1 VVAISIGRAAAGVIG
16 AAALAMTA
24 AACSSGSGG
33 DSPSASASAR
43 TSLRV
48 SSIDA
53 LLAQC
58 AILRDIGGVAG
69 SAAKA
74 SAALPADQQWLHAGQ
89 ITLTKAS
96 GSQFNAWY
104 QGHLA
109 GMKAAGASIDQWG
122 AKAVDSGKLPEAVC
136 AGSGGSAHDL
146 YQQVYA
152 KYPSMLKHNP
162 WPA

>member
-1 VVAISIGRAAAGVIG
+1 MVAVSIGRMAAGAIA
-16 AAALAMTA
+16 AAALAVTA

-33 DSPSASASAR
+33 SPSASPSSSQTR
-43 TSLRV
+43 LRV

-89 ITLTKAS
+89 ITVTKAN
-96 GSQFNAWY
+96 GSQFNSWY

-109 GMKAAGASIDQWG
+109 GVKAAGTSIDQWG

-136 AGSGGSAHDL
+136 ASAGGSAHDL

-152 KYPSMLKHNP
+152 KYPSMLKNNP

>member
-1 VVAISIGRAAAGVIG
+1 VVAISIGRAAAGAIA
-16 AAALAMTA
+16 AAALAVTA
-24 AACSSGSGG
+24 AACSSGSG
-33 DSPSASASAR
+33 DSPSASASAQ

-69 SAAKA
+69 SAARA

-89 ITLTKAS
+89 ITLTRAS
-96 GSQFNAWY
+96 GSQFNSWY

-109 GMKAAGASIDQWG
+109 GVKAAGTSIDQWG

-136 AGSGGSAHDL
+136 AGAGGSAHDL